1 MRSNSIRQLHAL
13 LVHWTCIHHIHCY
26 GVEEAGVLEAIKE
39 ELATLQE
46 DDPSSMYVVVNCF
59 LSNGSLKLL
68 IDEIIRELNLSHH
81 GKVDTVDAF
90 ANFLGSHLFSTKTR
104 IKLTIVLDQ
113 VQLLS
118 SFQTSAVK
126 TLLSLPKSMSIIGRH
141 IGEEPLV
148 RFVTHSEIP
157 WDRIGM
163 LNTVSTPVSIGFEN
177 LSEEECVDLLT
188 GVLAK
193 DGINRKVVEYIVRIA
208 CDKYSKK
215 YGDISEIKSMKLLPI
230 LEALSLSIVVE
241 LYFDNFGVDTPL
253 FQNETDC
260 FWRDESARDAPIN
273 LPISAKYLLIASF
286 CASHNPPATDKRY
299 FVMFHGR
306 EKRSEARERRAE
318 QAAEQRDIEAKTA
331 ELQRIKCIYLA
342 LTNLYPVKD
351 INMDIDVNP
360 QIATLCGSGLLART
374 TSPSNLDQPKFRCM
388 LSFENVNEIAQ

>member
-90 ANFLGSHLFSTKTR
+90 ANFLGSHLFSTIAK
-104 IKLTIVLDQ
+104 VCPM
-113 VQLLS
+113 S
-118 SFQTSAVK
+118 SPSHAV
-126 TLLSLPKSMSIIGRH
+126 
-141 IGEEPLV
+141 V
-148 RFVTHSEIP
+148 AV
-157 WDRIGM
+157 
-163 LNTVSTPVSIGFEN
+163 V
-177 LSEEECVDLLT
+177 EECVDLLT

-193 DGINRKVVEYIVRIA
+193 DGINRKVVEYIVRASFFECRDARRIIEILISKVFLQVRIA

-230 LEALSLSIVVE
+230 LEAL
-241 LYFDNFGVDTPL
+241 
-253 FQNETDC
+253 NETDC

-299 FVMFHGR
+299 FVKFHGR

>member
-13 LVHWTCIHHIHCY
+13 LVHWTCISHIHCY

-68 IDEIIRELNLSHH
+68 IDEIIRELNLTHH
-81 GKVDTVDAF
+81 EKVDTVDAL
-90 ANFLGSHLFSTKTR
+90 ANFLGTHLFSTKYR
-104 IKLTIVLDQ
+104 VKLTIVLDQ
-113 VQLLS
+113 AQLLS

-126 TLLSLPKSMSIIGRH
+126 SLFSLPKSMSVIGRH
-141 IGEEPLV
+141 VGEEPLV
-148 RFVTHSEIP
+148 RFVTHSEMP
-157 WDRIGM
+157 WERIGV

-177 LSEEECVDLLT
+177 LSEVP
-188 GVLAK
+188 
-193 DGINRKVVEYIVRIA
+193 KVFLQVRIA

-215 YGDISEIKSMKLLPI
+215 YGDISEIKNMKLLPI
-230 LEALSLSIVVE
+230 LEAL
-241 LYFDNFGVDTPL
+241 
-253 FQNETDC
+253 NETDC
-260 FWRDESARDAPIN
+260 FRGDESARDTPIN
-273 LPISAKYLLIASF
+273 LPISAKYLLVASF
-286 CASHNPPATDKRY
+286 CASYNPPATDRRY
-299 FVMFHGR
+299 FVKFHGK

-318 QAAEQRDIEAKTA
+318 QAAEQRDIEAKPA
-331 ELQRIKCIYLA
+331 DLQRMKCIYLA

-360 QIATLCGSGLLART
+360 QIATLCESGLLART
-374 TSPSNLDQPKFRCM
+374 TSATNLDQPKFRCM